1 MCGRFVATQ
10 TPQQLAAFF
19 GATTQEEPTQPNYN
33 VAPTTEVLGVVAHDG
48 QRVIESFR
56 WGLVPSWAKDI
67 SIGSKMINA
76 RAETLADKPSFKGL
90 FRHRRLLVPMD
101 GFYEWQKAL
110 SGKIPMFIRR
120 TDGAPVV
127 VAGLWSVWKEPGSSP
142 DEPWLHTCTLIT
154 TQANADM
161 APVHDR
167 MPVILDPKDWDEWL
181 DPRNDDVAELAQLLR
196 PAADHVVTMHA
207 VSTRVNSVRNKGSDL
222 IVPIATDVGFSS
234 DGR

>member
-101 GFYEWQKAL
+101 GFYEWQKAP
-110 SGKIPMFIRR
+110 SGKIPMFIQR

-127 VAGLWSVWKEPGSSP
+127 VAGLWSVWKESASPP

-167 MPVILDPKDWDEWL
+167 MPVKIG
-181 DPRNDDVAELAQLLR
+181 RA
-196 PAADHVVTMHA
+196 HV
-207 VSTRVNSVRNKGSDL
+207 
-222 IVPIATDVGFSS
+222 
-234 DGR
+234 